1 MASDVGTSIN
11 VIQLAIEVSAIVFA
25 AGGLYVMVKGHAKK
39 LETLEA
45 EMKDVRENRVT
56 KHDLEDMEKRIKD
69 GMEAQAN
76 VIVGKVLLAL
86 GADRRLTPRE

>member
-11 VIQLAIEVSAIVFA
+11 VVQLLIELGAIVFS
-25 AGGLYVMVKGHAKK
+25 AGGLYVMVRSHSKK
-39 LETLEA
+39 LDTLEA

-76 VIVGKVLLAL
+76 VIVGKVLLAI
-86 GADRRLTPRE
+86 GADRRMSLRE